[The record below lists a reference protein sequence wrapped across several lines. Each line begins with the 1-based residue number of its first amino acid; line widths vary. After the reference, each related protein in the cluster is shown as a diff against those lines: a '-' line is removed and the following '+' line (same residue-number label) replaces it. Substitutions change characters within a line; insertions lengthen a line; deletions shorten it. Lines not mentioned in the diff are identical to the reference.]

1 MINTIYRKISEL
13 TNFRLNLHRKVCMCS
28 ECIKD
33 WYGEE
38 KKNFELHRPTR
49 GWQEIVI
56 QLFNCRIVARY
67 GHRI

>member
-1 MINTIYRKISEL
+1 
-13 TNFRLNLHRKVCMCS
+13 MCS